1 MSPSSRDGREQ
12 RLLVLA
18 PTGKDAA
25 LVRHKLIAGGFEC
38 DVCADAADLA
48 EELQAGAAAL
58 LLAEEAIDARMQPIA
73 DLIAA
78 QPAWSDLPVLLM
90 TRAGAESETVRKAVA
105 ILGNVTLLERPFR
118 VSTLSSTVRTALR
131 ARQRQYLARAQLAER
146 EATAQALKEA
156 DRRKDEFIATLAHEL
171 RNPLAPLRNALNIL
185 HMTEDS
191 GPAAEVHRMMERQV
205 MHMVRLV
212 DDLLEVSRITRDKID
227 LRKAVVDIDRV
238 IESAVETSRPAIE
251 SGRHRL
257 AIQPAGESLFVEAD
271 AVRLAQVFANLLNNA
286 AKYTDEGGEI
296 TIRAE
301 KEDGHVAVS
310 VRDNGVGIAPG
321 ALARVFDMFM
331 QGESARARG
340 QGGLGIGL
348 TLARRLVEM
357 HGGEITASSDGMG
370 RGSEFVVRLPL
381 HAPVD
386 AAAAP
391 VAATVAARPA
401 LARVLVVDDNRDAA
415 DSLGALLRMLGAE
428 VDVVHDGESA
438 LRAFGTQHPEVVL
451 LDIGMPGMDGYE
463 VARRLRE
470 RTDARDVLLV
480 ALTGWGQEKDRL
492 NSKAA
497 GFDHHLIK
505 PADLGALRSLLG
517 SALERQHS

>member
-1 MSPSSRDGREQ
+1 MTPRDSLEH

-25 LVRHKLIAGGFEC
+25 LLRGKLLEAGFEC

-48 EELQAGAAAL
+48 DEITLGAGAL
-58 LLAEEAIDARMQPIA
+58 LVAEEAIAARMEPLARVIERQPS
-73 DLIAA
+73 
-78 QPAWSDLPVLLM
+78 WSDLPVLIM
-90 TRAGAESETVRKAVA
+90 TRAGANSSIVAKALRT
-105 ILGNVTLLERPFR
+105 LGNVTLLERPIR
-118 VSTLSSTVRTALR
+118 VSALASTVRTALR
-131 ARQRQYLARAQLAER
+131 ARQRQYQARAQLAER

-171 RNPLAPLRNALNIL
+171 RNPLAPLRNALNVL
-185 HMTEDS
+185 HLTAAG
-191 GPAAEVHRMMERQV
+191 GPAAQLHEMMERQV
-205 MHMVRLV
+205 LHMVRLV

-227 LRKAVVDIDRV
+227 LRKSVIDIERV
-238 IESAVETSRPAIE
+238 IESAVETSRPAVE

-257 AIQPAGESLFVEAD
+257 VIQRTAEPLYVDAD

-296 TIRAE
+296 VLRTE

-321 ALARVFDMFM
+321 ALGRVFDMFM

-357 HGGEITASSDGMG
+357 HGGEITASSEGLG

-381 HAPVD
+381 HSPLD
-386 AAAAP
+386 AAAPAP
-391 VAATVAARPA
+391 APATASPT

-415 DSLGALLRMLGAE
+415 NSLGALLRMLGAE

-438 LRAFGTQHPEVVL
+438 LRAFGVQRPEVVL

-505 PADLGALRSLLG
+505 PADLGALRSLLDP
-517 SALERQHS
+517 AFHRQQS

>member
-1 MSPSSRDGREQ
+1 
-12 RLLVLA
+12 
-18 PTGKDAA
+18 
-25 LVRHKLIAGGFEC
+25 
-38 DVCADAADLA
+38 
-48 EELQAGAAAL
+48 
-58 LLAEEAIDARMQPIA
+58 
-73 DLIAA
+73 
-78 QPAWSDLPVLLM
+78 
-90 TRAGAESETVRKAVA
+90 
-105 ILGNVTLLERPFR
+105 
-118 VSTLSSTVRTALR
+118 
-131 ARQRQYLARAQLAER
+131 
-146 EATAQALKEA
+146 
-156 DRRKDEFIATLAHEL
+156 
-171 RNPLAPLRNALNIL
+171 
-185 HMTEDS
+185 
-191 GPAAEVHRMMERQV
+191 
-205 MHMVRLV
+205 V
-212 DDLLEVSRITRDKID
+212 DDLLEVSRITRDKIE
-227 LRKAVVDIDRV
+227 LRKSVVNIERV
-238 IESAVETSRPAIE
+238 IESAVETSRPAVE
-251 SGRHRL
+251 AGRHRL
-257 AIQPAGESLFVEAD
+257 VVQSAAEALYVDAD

-296 TIRAE
+296 VLHAE

-321 ALARVFDMFM
+321 ALGRVFDMFM

-357 HGGEITASSDGMG
+357 PGGEITASSEGLG

-381 HAPVD
+381 HSPLD
-386 AAAAP
+386 AAAP
-391 VAATVAARPA
+391 VPAPAAVSPT

-415 DSLGALLRMLGAE
+415 NSLGALLRMLGAE

-438 LRAFGTQHPEVVL
+438 LHAFGLQRPEVVL

-505 PADLGALRSLLG
+505 PADLGALRSLLDP
-517 SALERQHS
+517 ALHRQQS